1 MNDIQQQYDL
11 DLHQDQ
17 DFQENL
23 LIHFLGL
30 DNRIRSNSFLSNP
43 LIKDIKLHFPL
54 LYDISVY
61 IAMKMQSRTHTVL
74 LEDEIGYITLHIMNA
89 VEKIQHHTYKKVVI
103 VNPMSTAVVSFLKQR
118 LMRCS
123 DLTIDITGT
132 FSIFDNY
139 IPSFSTS

>member
-1 MNDIQQQYDL
+1 M
-11 DLHQDQ
+11 
-17 DFQENL
+17 
-23 LIHFLGL
+23 
-30 DNRIRSNSFLSNP
+30 
-43 LIKDIKLHFPL
+43 

-132 FSIFDNY
+132 FSIFDIEKVKECQPDIVISF
-139 IPSFSTS
+139 IPLPEALDIPVYVCKGFLKMMI